1 MGHFTCPGMC
11 RYVYRYVVLGLIYLS
26 VCVCLC
32 VLFVVLFISRSTF
45 LRSGRSIVTGL
56 PLDRTSPLS
65 LIHRPRR
72 MTVPFLRQLYYPVC
86 TSWMKAYLTIV
97 LYCVSPIR
105 IGNTIVSTTTTVC
118 SMGFPIRKREV
129 YLYAVSTL
137 RKGRKR

>member
-1 MGHFTCPGMC
+1 MAHI
-11 RYVYRYVVLGLIYLS
+11 GLTRPCTSPPTPSSLPPLFYISRTSIKRQNSDRTDSLYLKIF
-26 VCVCLC
+26 LC
-32 VLFVVLFISRSTF
+32 VHHWLLF
-45 LRSGRSIVTGL
+45 
-56 PLDRTSPLS
+56 S